1 MITKPADYWAQCI
14 TTILEASYKELTWYI
29 LDLLGNVSEARR
41 IVPYIGDYIQVAD
54 DTVEIPFTTIPTGF
68 CPINSD
74 TWGRLDTN
82 LQEFTFSNH
91 ESILFPHNLPGEFI
105 RTTNSV
111 CKMTYIIFLA

>member
-91 ESILFPHNLPGEFI
+91 ESILFPHNLPG
-105 RTTNSV
+105 NYYV
-111 CKMTYIIFLA
+111 Y